1 MMSRRELGR
10 QSERVKAWQDEV
22 ARQAKDNDLDVVRLS
37 LDQVKFDVA
46 LIEWVAERRL
56 RRRK

>member
-1 MMSRRELGR
+1 MLSRKELGR
-10 QSERVKAWQDEV
+10 QGDRIRAWQNEV
-22 ARQAKDNDLDVVRLS
+22 DRKAKALDLDVVRLS

>member
-1 MMSRRELGR
+1 MAERKIKVRVNESHRYGEL
-10 QSERVKAWQDEV
+10 RVH
-22 ARQAKDNDLDVVRLS
+22 
-37 LDQVKFDVA
+37 DQVKFDVA

>member
-1 MMSRRELGR
+1 
-10 QSERVKAWQDEV
+10 VI
-22 ARQAKDNDLDVVRLS
+22 RLTV
-37 LDQVKFDVA
+37 DQVKFDVA